1 MSDYHTLSNASA
13 ARRRKSPFFRSRC
26 APALHSVLRIVA
38 GLLFLE
44 HGTGKLIGF
53 PAGLPFIDK
62 MPAGLLYFTG
72 AMELVGGVLIVLGL
86 FTRPVA
92 FVLSG
97 FMAVAYFMAH
107 FPMSFFPAINYRRA
121 GGAVLLRLPLSRRR
135 RARALVDRP
144 QLTRGSRRSV
154 EMTAWGRPR
163 AVFYVGSAKIARRDP
178 GAARR
183 TPRRT

>member
-1 MSDYHTLSNASA
+1 MSASSA
-13 ARRRKSPFFRSRC
+13 PLGFPTAKIAILPQSW

-72 AMELVGGVLIVLGL
+72 TMELVGGALIVLGL

-107 FPMSFFPAINYRRA
+107 FPMSFFPAINY
-121 GGAVLLRLPLSRRR
+121 GEPAVLFCFVFLYLAAAGPGPWSL
-135 RARALVDRP
+135 DR
-144 QLTRGSRRSV
+144 S
-154 EMTAWGRPR
+154 
-163 AVFYVGSAKIARRDP
+163 
-178 GAARR
+178 
-183 TPRRT
+183 

>member
-1 MSDYHTLSNASA
+1 MSASSA
-13 ARRRKSPFFRSRC
+13 PPGFPTAKIAILPQSW
-26 APALHSVLRIVA
+26 APALHSVFRIVA

-72 AMELVGGVLIVLGL
+72 TMELVGGTLIVLGL

-107 FPMSFFPAINYRRA
+107 FPMSFFPAINY
-121 GGAVLLRLPLSRRR
+121 GEPAVLFCFVFLYLAAAGPGPWSL
-135 RARALVDRP
+135 DR
-144 QLTRGSRRSV
+144 S
-154 EMTAWGRPR
+154 
-163 AVFYVGSAKIARRDP
+163 
-178 GAARR
+178 
-183 TPRRT
+183 